1 MEFIDLKTQYKTYK
15 KEIDQA
21 MQKVLDSSSYIMGPE
36 VKELENALAHYVG
49 VKNCLAVSSGTD
61 TLLTAMM
68 ALNIGPGDEVI
79 TSPFTFIAPVEM
91 IALLGAK
98 SVYVDIDPETFNI
111 NVDELEK
118 KITPQTKAIMPVSL
132 FGQVPNYHVINA
144 VAKKY
149 NIPVIEDAAQSF
161 GATQEGV
168 KSCALSLVASTSFFP
183 AKPYGCYGDGGALF
197 TNNDELAAKMRAI
210 RTHGGEVRNH
220 HVCLGINGR
229 LDTLQAAVL
238 LAKLPHFDAEIK
250 AREKIGAYY
259 TELLKDCCITPV
271 VAKGNTT
278 TWAMYTIRHPERD
291 RIAAHLKEKGIPTG
305 IYYPTPCFMHA
316 PYQDPTLDLN
326 DYPHTFQACQEVLSL
341 PMHPWLTQQEQEYVA
356 HEIKTALGATA

>member
-1 MEFIDLKTQYKTYK
+1 MEFIDLKTQYKKYK

-21 MQKVLDSSSYIMGPE
+21 MQKVLDSSAYIMGPE
-36 VKELENALAHYVG
+36 VKELESALAQYVG
-49 VKNCLAVSSGTD
+49 VKHCLAVSSGTD
-61 TLLTAMM
+61 TLLMAMM

-79 TSPFTFIAPVEM
+79 TTPFTFIAPVEM
-91 IALLGAK
+91 IVLLGAK
-98 SVYVDIDPETFNI
+98 PVYVDIDPHTFNLNAHEI
-111 NVDELEK
+111 EK
-118 KITPQTKAIMPVSL
+118 KITPRTKAIMPVGL
-132 FGQVPNYHVINA
+132 FGQVPDFRTINA
-144 VAKKY
+144 IAKKH

-161 GATQEGV
+161 GATQHGV

-197 TNNDELAAKMRAI
+197 TNDDELAAKMRAI

-229 LDTLQAAVL
+229 LDTLQAAIL
-238 LAKLPHFDAEIK
+238 LAKLPHFDAEIRS
-250 AREKIGAYY
+250 REQIGARY
-259 TELLKDCCITPV
+259 TELLKDCCITPSI
-271 VAKGNTT
+271 ASGNTT
-278 TWAMYTIRHPERD
+278 TWAMYTIRHPERE

-316 PYQDPTLDLN
+316 PYQDPTLNPN

-341 PMHPWLTQQEQEYVA
+341 PMHPWLTKEEQERVA
-356 HEIKTALGATA
+356 HEIKTVVGVVA